1 MTTSIGINTIDIKI
15 GKNDFMSGPKPFNDK
30 NLVLNEPSFRQITY
44 IKVKKQDIQKEILN
58 VKI

>member
-44 IKVKKQDIQKEILN
+44 IKVKKQDI
-58 VKI
+58 